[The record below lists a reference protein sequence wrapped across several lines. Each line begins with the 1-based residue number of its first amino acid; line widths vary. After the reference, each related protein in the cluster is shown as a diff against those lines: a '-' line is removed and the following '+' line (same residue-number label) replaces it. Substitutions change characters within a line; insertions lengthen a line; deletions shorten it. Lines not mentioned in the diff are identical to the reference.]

1 MRIPKNFELTFGEKI
16 PIIIQNMKENGAN
29 VSDIKKSMNNRL
41 NAQIENY
48 VNKSNVGAIIVM
60 DEDEQDLLK

>member
-29 VSDIKKSMNNRL
+29 HSDIKKSLNKRL
-41 NAQIENY
+41 NGKIENY
-48 VNKSNVGAIIVM
+48 VNKSNVGAIMVM
-60 DEDEQDLLK
+60 DEDEYEAK

>member
-29 VSDIKKSMNNRL
+29 HSDIKKSLNKRL
-41 NAQIENY
+41 NGKIENY
-48 VNKSNVGAIIVM
+48 VNKSNVGAIMAM
-60 DEDEQDLLK
+60 DEDEYEAK